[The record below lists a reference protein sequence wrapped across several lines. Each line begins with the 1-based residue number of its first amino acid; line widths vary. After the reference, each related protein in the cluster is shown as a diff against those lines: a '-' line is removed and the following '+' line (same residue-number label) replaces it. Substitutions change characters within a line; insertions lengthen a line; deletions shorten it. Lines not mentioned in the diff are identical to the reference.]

1 MNPSRRSLVVG
12 AALAGAG
19 GLALSAHSARAADR
33 KVLRL
38 HYRTIEVDGK
48 PAKRYRVSQPSGE
61 WGLTLEQ
68 GDMFDVR
75 LENNLDVLSGL
86 HWHGLNP
93 PWRQDG
99 VPYLSA
105 PPIAPGKFADYRF
118 PAQPTGTRWMH
129 SHFGLQE
136 QNLAAAP
143 LIVRETEA
151 VRSGIREVVVMF
163 EDFSWR
169 QPEAI
174 FADLRKPKPAM
185 AMGGGM
191 QMTGNK
197 PTTGGRTS
205 MARSGGAMP
214 AAAPKPDLNDV
225 TYDAY
230 LANDRTLADP
240 EIFEVDAGADV
251 RLRLINGAASSN
263 FVVEFGGLEVTLL
276 TVDGN
281 PIVPVKL
288 TALPL
293 AIAQRADVMLRMP
306 ADKRAVP
313 VVARGE
319 GRTLQT
325 GVILRP
331 GGAAVEKVAINGAT
345 PAPEVSL
352 ALERSLRASQPLA
365 SRPVDQTVPV
375 DLTGNMAAYIW
386 GMSIH
391 GVEALPVTVE
401 KGQRVELTMR
411 NTTMMSHPMHLH
423 GHSFQVV
430 EIDGQRIAGAF
441 RDTVLVTP
449 RSTVKVAFDADNPGM
464 WAFHCHNLYHM
475 EAGMFATMVYR
486 GFS

>member
-1 MNPSRRSLVVG
+1 MNPSRRSFLVG
-12 AALAGAG
+12 AA
-19 GLALSAHSARAADR
+19 GLAVTAQMTRAADR

-48 PAKRYRVSQPSGE
+48 PAKRFRISQPSGE
-61 WGLTLEQ
+61 WGLTLQQ

-86 HWHGLNP
+86 HWHGLDP

-105 PPIAPGKFADYRF
+105 PPIAPGKFVDYSF
-118 PAQPTGTRWMH
+118 PAKPIGTRWMH

-143 LIVRETEA
+143 LIVRETDA
-151 VRSGIREVVVMF
+151 VRSGIQEVVVMF

-174 FADLRKPKPAM
+174 FAELRKPKPAM
-185 AMGGGM
+185 AMGGGTP
-191 QMTGNK
+191 MTGG
-197 PTTGGRTS
+197 TTS
-205 MARSGGAMP
+205 MARGGSSTMASGGDTA
-214 AAAPKPDLNDV
+214 KPDLNDV

-240 EIFEVDAGADV
+240 EIFDVQKGANV
-251 RLRLINGAASSN
+251 RLRLINGATSSN
-263 FVVEFGGLEVTLL
+263 FVVEFDGIEVTLL

-281 PIVPVKL
+281 PIAPLKL
-288 TALPL
+288 RTLPL
-293 AIAQRADVMLRMP
+293 AIAQRADVMIRMP
-306 ADKRAVP
+306 DDGRAVP

-325 GVILRP
+325 GFILRP
-331 GGAAVEKVAINGAT
+331 SGAT
-345 PAPEVSL
+345 LKKVPMNGEMAAPAVGL
-352 ALERSLRASQPLA
+352 ALEKALRASEPLA
-365 SRPVDQTVPV
+365 NRPVDRSVPV
-375 DLTGNMAAYIW
+375 DLTGNMSAYVW
-386 GMSIH
+386 GMDIH
-391 GVEALPVTVE
+391 GQEALPVTVE
-401 KGQRVELTMR
+401 KGERVELAMR

-430 EIDGQRIAGAF
+430 EIDGQRLPGAV
-441 RDTVLVTP
+441 RDSVLIPP
-449 RSTVKVAFDADNPGM
+449 RATVKVAFDADNPGM

-475 EAGMFATMVYR
+475 AAGMFATVIYR
-486 GFS
+486 GFT

>member
-1 MNPSRRSLVVG
+1 MNPSRRSLLVG
-12 AALAGAG
+12 AA
-19 GLALSAHSARAADR
+19 GLAMTAQMARAADR
-33 KVLRL
+33 KTLRL
-38 HYRTIEVDGK
+38 HYKTIEVDGK

-61 WGLTLEQ
+61 WGLTLQQ
-68 GDMFDVR
+68 GDMFEVR

-105 PPIAPGKFADYRF
+105 PPIAPGKFVDYSF

-143 LIVRETEA
+143 LIVRETDA
-151 VRSGIREVVVMF
+151 IRSGIQEVVVMF

-174 FADLRKPKPAM
+174 LADLRKPKPAM
-185 AMGGGM
+185 AMGGGSM
-191 QMTGNK
+191 PMTGGTMTMTRGSSTN
-197 PTTGGRTS
+197 
-205 MARSGGAMP
+205 MASGGD
-214 AAAPKPDLNDV
+214 AAKPDLNDV

-230 LANDRTLADP
+230 LANDRTFADP
-240 EIFEVDAGADV
+240 EVFDVEKGANV

-263 FVVEFGGLEVTLL
+263 FMVEFDGVEVTLL

-281 PIVPVKL
+281 PVAPLKL
-288 TALPL
+288 RTLPL
-293 AIAQRADVMLRMP
+293 AIAQRADVMLHMP
-306 ADKRAVP
+306 DDGRAVP
-313 VVARGE
+313 IVARGE

-331 GGAAVEKVAINGAT
+331 SGAAVKKIPTNGEMAA
-345 PAPEVSL
+345 PALGL
-352 ALERSLRASQPLA
+352 ALEKELRASQPLTN
-365 SRPVDQTVPV
+365 RPVDRSVPV
-375 DLTGNMAAYIW
+375 DLTGNMAAYVW
-386 GMSIH
+386 GIGIH
-391 GVEALPVTVE
+391 GLEALPVTME
-401 KGQRVELTMR
+401 KGERVELAMR

-430 EIDGQRIAGAF
+430 EIDGQRLSGAV
-441 RDTVLVTP
+441 RDTVLVPPQT
-449 RSTVKVAFDADNPGM
+449 TIKVTFDADNPGM

-475 EAGMFATMVYR
+475 AAGMFATMVYR
-486 GFS
+486 GFT

>member
-1 MNPSRRSLVVG
+1 MSPSRRSLLVG
-12 AALAGAG
+12 TTLAGAVG
-19 GLALSAHSARAADR
+19 VTLAAGMARAANR
-33 KVLRL
+33 KILRL
-38 HYRTIEVDGK
+38 SYRTIEVDGK
-48 PAKRYRVSQPSGE
+48 PARRHRVSQPSGE
-61 WGLTLEQ
+61 WGLTLQQ
-68 GDMFDVR
+68 GDVFDVR

-99 VPYLSA
+99 VPYLST
-105 PPIAPGKFADYRF
+105 PPIAPGKFADYSF

-143 LIVRETEA
+143 LIIRETDA
-151 VRSGIREVVVMF
+151 IKSGVQEVVVMF

-169 QPEAI
+169 QPEEI
-174 FADLRKPKPAM
+174 FVELRKPKPAM

-191 QMTGNK
+191 AMTGGS
-197 PTTGGRTS
+197 TT
-205 MARSGGAMP
+205 MARGGTMASGGV
-214 AAAPKPDLNDV
+214 APKPDLNDV

-240 EIFEVDAGADV
+240 EMFTVEAGADV

-263 FVVEFGGLEVTLL
+263 FVVEFGGIEVTLL

-281 PIVPVKL
+281 PVMPVKL

-306 ADKRAVP
+306 DDKRAVP
-313 VVARGE
+313 IVARGE

-331 GGAAVEKVAINGAT
+331 AGAAVTKIPTNGAT
-345 PAPEVSL
+345 AAAEVGL
-352 ALERSLRASQPLA
+352 ALEKALRASEPLA
-365 SRPVDQTVPV
+365 SRSVDRSVPV
-375 DLTGNMAAYIW
+375 DLTGNMGAYIW
-386 GMSIH
+386 GITIH

-401 KGQRVELTMR
+401 KGERIELVMR

-430 EIDGQRIAGAF
+430 EIDGQRIAGAM
-441 RDTVLVTP
+441 RDTLLVP
-449 RSTVKVAFDADNPGM
+449 PLATVKVAFDADNPGM

>member
-1 MNPSRRSLVVG
+1 MNASRRSLLVG
-12 AALAGAG
+12 AA
-19 GLALSAHSARAADR
+19 GLAVTAQLARAADR

-61 WGLTLEQ
+61 WGVTLQQ
-68 GDMFDVR
+68 GDSFDVR

-105 PPIAPGKFADYRF
+105 PPIAPGKFVDYSF

-143 LIVRETEA
+143 LIVRETDA
-151 VRSGIREVVVMF
+151 VKSGIQEVVVMF

-191 QMTGNK
+191 PMS
-197 PTTGGRTS
+197 GGTMS
-205 MARSGGAMP
+205 MARGGGTNMASGGD
-214 AAAPKPDLNDV
+214 AAKPDLNDV

-230 LANDRTLADP
+230 LANDRTLVDP
-240 EIFEVDAGADV
+240 EVFDVQKGANV

-263 FVVEFGGLEVTLL
+263 FVVEFDGIEVTLL

-281 PIVPVKL
+281 PVAPLKL
-288 TALPL
+288 RTLPL
-293 AIAQRADVMLRMP
+293 AIAQRADVMMRMP
-306 ADKRAVP
+306 DDGRAVP

-331 GGAAVEKVAINGAT
+331 SGAAVKKIPMNGEMAA
-345 PAPEVSL
+345 PAVGL
-352 ALERSLRASQPLA
+352 ALEKELRASEPLA
-365 SRPVDQTVPV
+365 NRPVDRSVPV

-386 GMSIH
+386 GMGIF
-391 GVEALPVTVE
+391 GLEAMPVTVE
-401 KGQRVELTMR
+401 KGERVELVMR

-430 EIDGQRIAGAF
+430 EIDGQRLSGAI
-441 RDTVLVTP
+441 RDTVLMP
-449 RSTVKVAFDADNPGM
+449 PQATVKVAFDADNPGM

-475 EAGMFATMVYR
+475 EAGMFATMIYR
-486 GFS
+486 GFT